1 MSRHIFDNLSTTQ
14 AFILIA
20 VLILIL
26 ALASTFSS
34 KAIVRRRLKKGSL
47 RRLADFKSGETGK
60 VVGIVELV
68 DEPLEAPLSGRECAW
83 YNVHIL
89 ERSNNSAYTLVREQ
103 KKVRFVLRDGDK
115 VAYIDSNYIESYI
128 VEDQE
133 YNSGTFNDATERL
146 ENYLRQHGQKSE
158 GFLGLNK
165 GLRYVE
171 GVLEKGERVA
181 ILGEGH
187 WRNAEWVGLPKQYGM
202 VLAIT
207 PADGKPV
214 YLSDDTETI
223 SMHRDSV

>member
-1 MSRHIFDNLSTTQ
+1 MSRHTFDNLSTTQ
-14 AFILIA
+14 FIILVA
-20 VLILIL
+20 VLVGII

-34 KAIVRRRLKKGSL
+34 KAIVRRRLKKGTL

-60 VVGIVELV
+60 VVGIVEFV

-89 ERSNNSAYTLVREQ
+89 ERGNKSAHTIVQEQ
-103 KKVRFVLRDGDK
+103 RKVRFVLRDGDK
-115 VAYIDSNYIESYI
+115 VAYIDSDYIESYV

-158 GFLGLNK
+158 GFLGMNK
-165 GLRYVE
+165 GIRYVE
-171 GVLEKGERVA
+171 GVLEKGESVA

-187 WRNAEWVGLPKQYGM
+187 WRDAESVGLPKEYGM

-214 YLSDDTETI
+214 YLSDDTETVA
-223 SMHRDSV
+223 MHGE